1 MEVPR
6 MKVEEYKA
14 LVQRIVENRDN
25 QALVT
30 ELATQLNEVYE
41 NRYTAYS
48 SLEEQYNEANKQIGD
63 LQRTNMNL
71 FLKVG
76 NPTPPETINEP
87 EPMKYED
94 LLSSFKI

>member
-1 MEVPR
+1 
-6 MKVEEYKA
+6 MKIEEFRS
-14 LVQRIVENRDN
+14 LVNKIVENRDN

-30 ELATQLNEVYE
+30 ELATQVSEAYE
-41 NRYTAYS
+41 NRYTAYT
-48 SLEEQYNEANKQIGD
+48 SLEEQHSEASKQIAD

-76 NPTPPETINEP
+76 NPAPPEKINEP